1 MDYNSLIIRCI
12 VGFMMLFFL
21 ILIISL
27 YENALIYLV
36 PIIYFFILIEIN
48 KNFTKGKEIIFL
60 IFYLFFSLIFL
71 EVYLI
76 FYYDKLFLLLFLFII
91 IVFDIFSYL
100 FGSTFGKKKILPNIS
115 PNKTVLGLISGIC
128 FSIMFALGYNH
139 FVNIIETKNLLILTF
154 LIIIFSFF
162 GDILESK
169 FKRLS
174 NIKNS
179 SNFIPGHGGFF
190 DRFDS
195 LISSSYLLFFYNY
208 FIS

>member
-1 MDYNSLIIRCI
+1 MDYNSLKIRFI
-12 VGFMMLFFL
+12 AGFVLLIFF
-21 ILIISL
+21 IFSISL
-27 YENALIYLV
+27 YEDVLKYLV

-48 KNFTKGKEIIFL
+48 QNFSKGKEIIILF
-60 IFYLFFSLIFL
+60 FYLLFSLIFL
-71 EVYLI
+71 EIYLI
-76 FYYDKLFLLLFLFII
+76 FYYDKLFLLLFIFII
-91 IVFDIFSYL
+91 IVFDTFSYL
-100 FGSTFGKKKILPNIS
+100 IGSIFGKKKILPNIS
-115 PNKTVLGLISGIC
+115 PNKTFLGLISGLC
-128 FSIMFALGYNH
+128 FSIIFSLGYNH
-139 FVNIIETKNLLILTF
+139 FVNIIDTINLLILTF
-154 LIIIFSFF
+154 LITIFAFL